1 MNIVQKPFQQ
11 PQPVDLVE
19 VAETGRFEPRRHALS
34 LAGAVSL
41 RVLRVLVGAAR
52 WTLFLVLYWLRL
64 PVMLI
69 SQLISVP
76 ALFAW
81 LFSMYAFPEHHTMVV
96 TFGVMSFSAFA
107 MMFLYDSLL
116 MWLSPGQTVR
126 VL

>member
-1 MNIVQKPFQQ
+1 MNTVQTPSQQ
-11 PQPVDLVE
+11 PRPVDLVE
-19 VAETGRFEPRRHALS
+19 VAGTGRFEPSTQAS
-34 LAGAVSL
+34 SPAAEVCL
-41 RVLRVLVGAAR
+41 RVLRVLVGAVR
-52 WTLFLVLYWLRL
+52 WTVFLVLYWLRL
-64 PVMLI
+64 PVMLV

-107 MMFLYDSLL
+107 SMFLYDSLL
-116 MWLSPGQTVR
+116 MWLSPSPTVR